1 MKATTLLL
9 FIFSI
14 IIIQAQ
20 STNLLE
26 NGSFEVIKGKVKG
39 LGCIE
44 ASDEWKNVTTSKA
57 DLFVKENKNSFLL
70 TSGNTYGK
78 EDPKEGDN
86 YTGLVVYSPKDK
98 IARNYITSPLAQPML
113 KGKKYCISMYISLAE
128 GSKFATNQ
136 LGINFHKK
144 QLKQEDNK
152 NVIEKTSILHS
163 QSKIV
168 NATYGW
174 EKVCG
179 NYIAE
184 GGEEFITIGN
194 FTATDKTKTEKAI
207 KIKDY
212 KGVLSDF
219 AYYFIDDISVVMVDQ
234 KTSCDCGPNEDRKD
248 TYYHKIIMLEDK
260 MTPNER
266 IEAHTAFFPFGK
278 YELQETNRST
288 IDAVIREMK
297 SNPTFILE
305 LFGHLDVNEAE
316 LASKKPLFA
325 DLANRRI
332 REVMKYMIEN
342 GIDEKRLISTPKDE
356 KEPNEEILDD
366 DDEDL
371 KLAKNR
377 RVMFIVKK

>member
-9 FIFSI
+9 FIFLVTAY
-14 IIIQAQ
+14 QAQ
-20 STNLLE
+20 VANLVE
-26 NGSFEVIKGKVKG
+26 NGSFEIIKGKVKG
-39 LGCIE
+39 LGCVD
-44 ASDEWKNVTTSKA
+44 ASADWKNVTNAKA
-57 DLFVKENKNSFLL
+57 DLFVKENKQPIVL
-70 TSGNTYGK
+70 TSGNSYGK
-78 EDPKEGDN
+78 EEPKEGDN
-86 YTGLVVYSPKDK
+86 YAGLVVYSPKDK
-98 IARNYITSPLAQPML
+98 IARNYITSPLTQPML
-113 KGKKYCISMYISLAE
+113 KGKKYCVSMYISLAE
-128 GSKFATNQ
+128 GSKYATNN

-144 QLKQEDNK
+144 QPKQEEAK
-152 NVIEKTSILHS
+152 TIVEKTAILHN
-163 QSKIV
+163 QAKMV

-179 NYIAE
+179 TYISE

-194 FTATDKTKTEKAI
+194 FTATDKSKIEKTL

-212 KGVLSDF
+212 KGVISEF
-219 AYYFIDDISVVMVDQ
+219 AYYYVDNISVVMVEQ
-234 KTSCDCGPNEDRKD
+234 KSACDCGNQESNKD
-248 TYYHKIIMLEDK
+248 TYYHKIIMLEEK
-260 MTPNER
+260 MTPTQR

-297 SNPTFILE
+297 ANPAFIVE
-305 LFGHLDVNEAE
+305 LFGHLDINEAE
-316 LASKKPLFA
+316 LATKKPLFA

-356 KEPNEEILDD
+356 KEPNEEILED

>member
-9 FIFSI
+9 FIFLI
-14 IIIQAQ
+14 FTTQAQ
-20 STNLLE
+20 VANLVE
-26 NGSFEVIKGKVKG
+26 NGSFEIIKGKVKG
-39 LGCIE
+39 LGCVE
-44 ASDEWKNVTTSKA
+44 ASADWKNVTSAKA
-57 DLFVKENKNSFLL
+57 DLFVKENKLPILL

-86 YTGLVVYSPKDK
+86 YAGLVVYSPKDK

-113 KGKKYCISMYISLAE
+113 KGKKYCVSMYISLAE
-128 GSKFATNQ
+128 GSKFATNN

-144 QLKQEDNK
+144 QPKQEDNK
-152 NVIEKTSILHS
+152 TIVEKTAILHH
-163 QSKIV
+163 QSKMV

-179 NYIAE
+179 TYIAE

-219 AYYFIDDISVVMVDQ
+219 AYYFIDDISVSMVDT
-234 KTSCDCGPNEDRKD
+234 KTSCDCGNQESNKD
-248 TYYHKIIMLEDK
+248 TYYHKIIMLEEK
-260 MTPNER
+260 MTPIQR

-297 SNPTFILE
+297 ANPDFIIE

-316 LASKKPLFA
+316 LATKKPLFA

-342 GIDEKRLISTPKDE
+342 GIEEKRLISTPKDE
-356 KEPNEEILDD
+356 KEPNEEILPE

>member
-1 MKATTLLL
+1 MKTTALLL
-9 FIFSI
+9 FIFLVYTYH
-14 IIIQAQ
+14 AQ
-20 STNLLE
+20 VANLVE
-26 NGSFEVIKGKVKG
+26 NGSFEIIKGKVKG
-39 LGCIE
+39 LGCVE
-44 ASDEWKNVTTSKA
+44 ASDDWKNVTSAKA
-57 DLFVKENKNSFLL
+57 DLFVKENKLPILL

-86 YTGLVVYSPKDK
+86 YAGLVVYSPKDK

-113 KGKKYCISMYISLAE
+113 KGKKYCVSMYISLAE
-128 GSKFATNQ
+128 GSKFATNN

-144 QLKQEDNK
+144 QPKQEDNK
-152 NVIEKTSILHS
+152 TIVEKTAILHH
-163 QSKIV
+163 QSKIM

-179 NYIAE
+179 TYMAD

-219 AYYFIDDISVVMVDQ
+219 AYYFVDNISVIMVDQ
-234 KTSCDCGPNEDRKD
+234 KSACDCGNQENNKD
-248 TYYHKIIMLEDK
+248 TYYHKIIMLEEK
-260 MTPNER
+260 MTPIQR

-288 IDAVIREMK
+288 IDAVIIEMK
-297 SNPTFILE
+297 NNPTFILE

-316 LASKKPLFA
+316 LATKKPLFA
-325 DLANRRI
+325 DLSNRRI

-356 KEPNEEILDD
+356 KEPNEEILED

>member
-9 FIFSI
+9 FIFLIFTS
-14 IIIQAQ
+14 QAQ
-20 STNLLE
+20 VANLVE
-26 NGSFEVIKGKVKG
+26 NGSFEIIKGKVKG
-39 LGCIE
+39 LGCVE
-44 ASDEWKNVTTSKA
+44 ASADWKNVTSAKA
-57 DLFVKENKNSFLL
+57 DLFVKENKLPILL

-86 YTGLVVYSPKDK
+86 YAGLVVYSPKDK

-113 KGKKYCISMYISLAE
+113 KGKKYCVSMYISLAE
-128 GSKFATNQ
+128 GSKFATNN

-144 QLKQEDNK
+144 QPKQEDNK
-152 NVIEKTSILHS
+152 TIVEKTAILHH
-163 QSKIV
+163 QSKIM

-179 NYIAE
+179 TYMAE

-219 AYYFIDDISVVMVDQ
+219 AYYFVDNISVIMVDQ
-234 KTSCDCGPNEDRKD
+234 KSACDCGNQENNKD
-248 TYYHKIIMLEDK
+248 TYYHKIIMLEEK
-260 MTPNER
+260 MTPIQR

-288 IDAVIREMK
+288 IDAVIIEMK
-297 SNPTFILE
+297 NNPTFILE

-316 LASKKPLFA
+316 LATKKPLFA
-325 DLANRRI
+325 DLSNRRI

-356 KEPNEEILDD
+356 KEPNEEILED